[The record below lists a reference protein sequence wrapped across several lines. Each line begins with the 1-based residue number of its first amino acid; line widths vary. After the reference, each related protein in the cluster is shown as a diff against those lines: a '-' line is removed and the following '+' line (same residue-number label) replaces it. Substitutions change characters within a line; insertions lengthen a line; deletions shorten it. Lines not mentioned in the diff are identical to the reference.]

1 MKKEV
6 EITRL
11 FDLLENLQ
19 VNYPKEDILAG
30 KVNGAWRTYSSE
42 EYATLSHEFAYGFL
56 EMGLE
61 KGDKVIT
68 VMNNRPEW
76 NFVDMGTA
84 LAQMVHVPIYTTLSP
99 DDYKYIIPHSDAKV
113 IIIGQAGMYK
123 RLAPVLEGL
132 ENPPV
137 VFTADEVEGV
147 KNLEE
152 IRNGCR

>member
-84 LAQMVHVPIYTTLSP
+84 LAQMVHVPITRP
-99 DDYKYIIPHSDAKV
+99 
-113 IIIGQAGMYK
+113 
-123 RLAPVLEGL
+123 
-132 ENPPV
+132 
-137 VFTADEVEGV
+137 
-147 KNLEE
+147 
-152 IRNGCR
+152 